1 MYIQHI
7 PYRGIGSK
15 RTYKLRILCKYI
27 IITFCCQLFFPT
39 KISGDTC
46 APPDTI
52 LSFILLS
59 VNTIFYL
66 EIHLCVIVAALQELL
81 HLLLAWL
88 SWVGA
93 CTCIKYRICSDL
105 RKSLKEYILRNKA
118 LLTWIAV
125 RSIILDTVRYVQLV
139 IHLAQIRNKK
149 VYLLVECLSAKAHE
163 ICYLAVTNLCCLI
176 LCIESDNLREIH
188 RFAAPWMICAP

>member
-7 PYRGIGSK
+7 SYRGIGSK
-15 RTYKLRILCKYI
+15 HTYKLRILCKYI

-66 EIHLCVIVAALQELL
+66 EIHLCVIVAALQQ
-81 HLLLAWL
+81 A
-88 SWVGA
+88 SPSPPG
-93 CTCIKYRICSDL
+93 
-105 RKSLKEYILRNKA
+105 
-118 LLTWIAV
+118 
-125 RSIILDTVRYVQLV
+125 
-139 IHLAQIRNKK
+139 
-149 VYLLVECLSAKAHE
+149 
-163 ICYLAVTNLCCLI
+163 LAVLGWSLYMHQVSHLQRSQEVSQGIRPPEQSPAHMDSCQVHN
-176 LCIESDNLREIH
+176 S
-188 RFAAPWMICAP
+188 

>member
-93 CTCIKYRICSDL
+93 CTCIKYRRSQ
-105 RKSLKEYILRNKA
+105 
-118 LLTWIAV
+118 AV
-125 RSIILDTVRYVQLV
+125 SPGTHSPEQ
-139 IHLAQIRNKK
+139 
-149 VYLLVECLSAKAHE
+149 SPAHMDS
-163 ICYLAVTNLCCLI
+163 CQVHN
-176 LCIESDNLREIH
+176 S
-188 RFAAPWMICAP
+188 